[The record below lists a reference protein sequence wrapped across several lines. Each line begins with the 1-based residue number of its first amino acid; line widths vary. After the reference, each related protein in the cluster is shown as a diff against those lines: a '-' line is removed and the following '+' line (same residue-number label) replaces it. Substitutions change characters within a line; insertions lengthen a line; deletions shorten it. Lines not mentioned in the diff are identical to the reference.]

1 MKNTLLLILIAYFIM
16 ACSGEKK
23 EPVLV
28 VQKNYKAELLKYF
41 DNNYF
46 TTVSSIMDEVD
57 LDSLRWIQSFYKNN
71 GYSMIWINDSI
82 ELTENANQL
91 IAQLIKSSKLGLDSR
106 TYSIN
111 KLRESNI

>member
-1 MKNTLLLILIAYFIM
+1 MKNTLLFILISYFII

-23 EPVLV
+23 EPVLT

-41 DNNYF
+41 NDNYF

-71 GYSMIWINDSI
+71 DYSMIWINDSI
-82 ELTENANQL
+82 ELSENANQL
-91 IAQLIKSSKLGLDSR
+91 IAQLSRAQNYGLDSR
-106 TYSIN
+106 ILFN
-111 KLRESNI
+111 K